1 MQTSTPA
8 KIIASLVVLVV
19 GGILLN
25 ATGMLGPIGDALRFA
40 LGEEENVSVEID
52 NPLGDLDL
60 AAVTEALDGLAVGD
74 PQNVD
79 YDREGQF
86 GRAWLDVDDNGCD
99 TRNDILARDLVEIT
113 YRPGTRDCVVASG
126 VLHDPYS
133 GQTIRFVR
141 GNDTSNAVQIDH
153 VVALSDAWQKGAQQ
167 WDEATRV
174 RFGNDPLNLLAV
186 DGPLNQQKGDG
197 DAATWLPPNR
207 AYRCPY
213 VARQV
218 AVKDAYGL
226 WVTQAEQDAMVR
238 VLSSCPDEPLPTA
251 QSPTATSVP
260 ASPAAPAVPTTP
272 PPASPAAPV
281 DTPFRNCSEARAAG
295 AAPVHRGDPG
305 YGPHLDRDGDGIGC
319 E

>member
-99 TRNDILARDLVEIT
+99 TRNDILNRDLTGVDT
-113 YRPGTRDCVVASG
+113 RPGTRDCLVEKGTLEDPFSG
-126 VLHDPYS
+126 E
-133 GQTIRFVR
+133 TIRFTR
-141 GNDTSNAVQIDH
+141 GQSTSSLVQIDH
-153 VVALSDAWQKGAQQ
+153 LVPLADAWQKGAQQ
-167 WDEATRV
+167 WDEQTR
-174 RFGNDPLNLLAV
+174 RNFANDPDNLLAV
-186 DGPLNQQKGDG
+186 KGSLNSQKGAS

-207 AYRCPY
+207 AFRCDY
-213 VARQV
+213 AKMIIT
-218 AVKDAYGL
+218 VKDRYDV
-226 WVTQAEQDAMVR
+226 WVTQAE
-238 VLSSCPDEPLPTA
+238 
-251 QSPTATSVP
+251 
-260 ASPAAPAVPTTP
+260 
-272 PPASPAAPV
+272 
-281 DTPFRNCSEARAAG
+281 SEALSTQLNTCAA
-295 AAPVHRGDPG
+295 
-305 YGPHLDRDGDGIGC
+305 
-319 E
+319 

>member
-99 TRNDILARDLVEIT
+99 TRNDILARDLDDISLDEDDCTVLT
-113 YRPGTRDCVVASG
+113 GT
-126 VLHDPYS
+126 LEDPYT
-133 GQTIRFVR
+133 GQTINFQR
-141 GNDTSNAVQIDH
+141 GASTSSAVQIDH
-153 VVALSDAWQKGAQQ
+153 IVPLSWAARQGALD
-167 WDEATRV
+167 WDQDTRV
-174 RFGNDPLNLLAV
+174 AFANDPVNLIAA
-186 DGPLNQQKGDG
+186 DGPANGSKGDKG
-197 DAATWLPPNR
+197 PAEWLPPNE
-207 AYRCPY
+207 AFHCDY
-213 VARQV
+213 VGAFVQV
-218 AVKDAYGL
+218 VDTYDL
-226 WVTQAEQDAMVR
+226 TM
-238 VLSSCPDEPLPTA
+238 
-251 QSPTATSVP
+251 
-260 ASPAAPAVPTTP
+260 
-272 PPASPAAPV
+272 PPADA
-281 DTPFRNCSEARAAG
+281 ERAAEVL
-295 AAPVHRGDPG
+295 A
-305 YGPHLDRDGDGIGC
+305 GC
-319 E
+319 